1 MRFGAVLVL
10 GLVTLLPAQDWYL
23 SQATV
28 PDDPVV
34 AQGLLKAQE
43 FLERKD
49 VRAALQQWQQLI
61 DKLGGRV
68 IQTAT
73 GPRDERST
81 DPVVPGD
88 RFRSVR
94 AHVLELLRA
103 RPAEDLALYT
113 EMQEPAARAALAEG
127 ASQLALG
134 PLREAAR
141 RWILTPSGRSAAL
154 TLIDIL
160 LEEGRFSEALDAARR
175 TTADFEIVGAA
186 PQERLLVR
194 AREALALHG
203 LGRAAELSE
212 LARTFEREP
221 RPSLRVGKETRPAA
235 EWFTELANS
244 VHPTPEVARME
255 PPLAAAARL
264 RVWADSFERNAD
276 ARELFVLEGR
286 EVNARV
292 GAFPVLPVVHAGSLF
307 WNDGLH
313 LVARGLTARTALW
326 PPVSG
331 PVSQFAGRRNRNMQ
345 FRVLADDDLLVASL
359 EGAPSSKRQRS
370 WQGFDTIESIP
381 SRKLVAVDAATGR
394 VRWSHHAPAAGSTA
408 DKEFLRRL
416 SVAHPP
422 VAQGN
427 TLYCTGTSL
436 LGVFH
441 HWALALDRDTG
452 AILWRTWLGAGQL
465 ELNMFGNPV
474 KEAVPLPLALADGV
488 LYGST
493 CMGVAFAVDASSGTI
508 AWESAYEQE
517 PMPGTDSPITYERH
531 PGWLPEAAAVHGE
544 DVFMA
549 PTDSPVVIACNK
561 RDGTVREIT
570 ATRRTLSSLNTW
582 FLGIHAGQLLVAGQV
597 LAAITPETGAL
608 RWRSVDLPARG
619 ARSVIEGR
627 PAVHGKI
634 VVVPVEDP
642 RSRGS
647 ALHVHDLE
655 GGALLARH
663 EAKDRGLV
671 GNVVLADETLVIAGE
686 ETISVH
692 FDREEVEA
700 RLLRA
705 VRAGSATPAQ
715 HLRLGELEMRRPDFV
730 GAIASFERSLNGS
743 ETAADANGIALAHR
757 ALVEAWLAAAR
768 AAAADIPEGVSRE
781 ACHERALAHANSA
794 EDRAR
799 VLGSALEGAVAA
811 KSWQQALA
819 RAESLRALGDAVSI
833 TPETALQSLLGKN
846 APDEPAPAALLAG
859 LVSAEIATAQGDA
872 PTALQRWQSLR
883 STQGRRILNGEP
895 LQQVAARR
903 IRELLTTCGPEA
915 YAQLEKE
922 ARAAFTAAVGTADE
936 AAIRRV
942 LEEWPEAAVASEA
955 RDALIDLLVKNGKAG
970 AAVLE
975 NERRFIANSSAV
987 ATARLR
993 HAELLRS
1000 AGLKDSAREVA
1011 ESIQLRGEGTDA
1023 VAAFLA
1029 QLGPAEV
1036 PVAAPAD
1043 QLAPAWRIGREDA
1056 DSPAQLIVTNGHAL
1070 PTGLVLAFVDGQL
1083 SAVDAAKGTVL
1094 WSRPVTSLDSAA
1106 HVADGRVL
1114 LHHDGVLACVDL
1126 ANGATQWECSQERFQ
1141 FLGAGVA
1148 LGVVHVLARS
1158 DDRAAALRLLAL
1170 DWCSGTELL
1179 NLAVGQT
1186 EQGMLQFNA
1195 GFVLVQAAGA
1205 AHSNVLDG
1213 LTLAAVAEVPPLEA
1227 LQSAAFLTKSGLV
1240 VLHKGG
1246 PAQPDRRSN
1255 AEHIFTAF
1263 DPHTKSERW
1272 RHVAGTGMCMTTG
1285 SDGRHLVYQ
1294 MTERDGRNRRMTVLE
1309 LERGTTAATCP
1320 LGNDATSA
1328 QPLIVGN
1335 RLFQSLRS
1343 APRPGTGGG
1352 FTERVKVLDLAH
1364 GNSPWSSADFT
1375 GTNLNLRIVA
1385 AGARVLIRRSTNSR
1399 GTRVPSSTLYALDA
1413 ETGSVTGTTELG
1425 PHPNYTNDAGMQMA
1439 AGTLVTAVGR
1449 ELIGWRSPAK

>member
-1 MRFGAVLVL
+1 MVIGMVA
-10 GLVTLLPAQDWYL
+10 LLPAQDWYF

-43 FLERKD
+43 FLDRKD

-68 IQTAT
+68 IQTAA

-81 DPVVPGD
+81 EPVVPGD

-103 RPAEDLALYT
+103 RPPEDLTLYT

-127 ASQLALG
+127 ASHLALG

-154 TLIDIL
+154 TLLDIL
-160 LEEGRFSEALDAARR
+160 LEQGRFSEALDAARSS
-175 TTADFEIVGAA
+175 TVDFEAAGAPPA
-186 PQERLLVR
+186 ERLLVR

-203 LGRAAELSE
+203 LGRSADLAE
-212 LARTFEREP
+212 LARSFEREP
-221 RPSLRVGKETRPAA
+221 RPSLRVGAATRPAA
-235 EWFTELANS
+235 EWFTELAGS
-244 VHPTPEVARME
+244 VHATPEPAHME

-264 RVWADSFERNAD
+264 RVWADTFDLNAD

-292 GAFPVLPVVHAGSLF
+292 GVFPVLPVVHGANIY

-313 LVARGLTARTALW
+313 LVARGITARSALW

-331 PVSQFAGRRNRNMQ
+331 PMAQFSGRRNRNLQ
-345 FRVLADDDLLVASL
+345 FRILADDNILVASL
-359 EGAPSSKRQRS
+359 EGQPSSRRQRA

-381 SRKLVAVDAATGR
+381 NRKLVAVDATNGK
-394 VRWSHHAPAAGSTA
+394 VLWSHHAPGAGTTS
-408 DKEFLRRL
+408 DKDFLRRL
-416 SVAHPP
+416 SVVHPP
-422 VAQGN
+422 VARGN
-427 TLYCTGTSL
+427 TLFCAGTSL

-441 HWALALDRDTG
+441 HWALAIDRESG

-474 KEAVPLPLALADGV
+474 KEAVPLPLAVVDGV

-508 AWESAYEQE
+508 LWESTYEQE
-517 PMPGTDSPITYERH
+517 PMPGTDSPVTYERH
-531 PGWLPEAAAVHGE
+531 PGWLPEEPAVHGDE
-544 DVFMA
+544 VFMA

-561 RDGTVREIT
+561 RDGTVRT
-570 ATRRTLSSLNTW
+570 LNATRRSLSSLNTW
-582 FLGIHAGQLLVAGQV
+582 FLGIHGGQLLIAGQV
-597 LAAITPETGAL
+597 LAAMTPETGAL

-619 ARSVIEGR
+619 ARCVIEGR
-627 PAVHGKI
+627 PAVHGKL

-647 ALHVHDLE
+647 ALHVHDLD

-715 HLRLGELEMRRPDFV
+715 HLRLGELELRRPDYV
-730 GAIASFERSLNGS
+730 SAIKSFEQSLKGS
-743 ETAADANGIALAHR
+743 ETAADANGVALAHR
-757 ALVEAWLAAAR
+757 ALVDAWLAAAR
-768 AAAADIPEGVSRE
+768 ASAADIPDGVSRE
-781 ACHERALAHANSA
+781 ACHERALAHAGSM

-799 VLGSALEGAVAA
+799 VLGSALESAVAA
-811 KSWQQALA
+811 KSWALALA
-819 RAESLRALGDAVSI
+819 RAEALRALGDAVTI
-833 TPETALQSLLGKN
+833 TPETALQNLLDKN
-846 APDEPAPAALLAG
+846 SPDGPAPAALLAG
-859 LVSAEIATAQGDA
+859 LVTAEIAHAQGDA

-903 IRELLTTCGPEA
+903 IRELLTACGPAAYSALEA
-915 YAQLEKE
+915 D
-922 ARAAFTAAVGTADE
+922 ARAAFASARGSSDE
-936 AAIRRV
+936 APLRRM
-942 LEEWPEAAVASEA
+942 LEEWPEAAVAAEA
-955 RDALIDLLVKNGKAG
+955 RDALIDLLVKNGKAA

-975 NERRFIANSSAV
+975 NERRFV
-987 ATARLR
+987 ASGNATAAARLR
-993 HAELLRS
+993 HAGLLHS
-1000 AGLKDSAREVA
+1000 AGLADSAREVA
-1011 ESIQLRGEGTDA
+1011 ESVQLRGEELEVT
-1023 VAAFLA
+1023 AAFLA
-1029 QLGPAEV
+1029 QLGPAGHTID
-1036 PVAAPAD
+1036 APPD
-1043 QLAPAWRIGREDA
+1043 HLVPAWRIGREDA
-1056 DSPAQLIVTNGHAL
+1056 DSPAQFLTTNGHPL
-1070 PTGLVLAFVDGQL
+1070 PAKLVLAFIDGQL
-1083 SAVDAAKGTVL
+1083 SAVDAAKGLIL
-1094 WSRPVTSLDSAA
+1094 WSRPVTSLNSSA

-1126 ANGATQWECSQERFQ
+1126 SSGATQWECPQESFQ

-1148 LGVVHVLARS
+1148 LGIVHVLVRS
-1158 DDRAAALRLLAL
+1158 DDRAAALRLLSL

-1195 GFVLVQAAGA
+1195 GLVLVQTAGA
-1205 AHSNVLDG
+1205 PHSTVLDG
-1213 LTLAAVAEVPPLEA
+1213 LTLSAVSEIPPLET
-1227 LQSAAFLTKSGLV
+1227 LQSSAFLSKSGLV
-1240 VLHKGG
+1240 VLHQGG

-1263 DPHTKSERW
+1263 DPRTKSERW
-1272 RHVAGTGMCMTTG
+1272 RHVAGSGMCMTTG

-1309 LERGTTAATCP
+1309 LERGTTAATSP

-1328 QPLIVGN
+1328 QPLLVEN

-1352 FTERVKVLDLAH
+1352 FTERVKVLDLAN

-1375 GTNLNLRIVA
+1375 GTNLNLRVIA
-1385 AGARVLIRRSTNSR
+1385 AGSRVLIRRSTNSR
-1399 GTRVPSSTLYALDA
+1399 GTRVPSSTLYNLDT
-1413 ETGSVTGTTELG
+1413 ETGAVTGTTELG

-1449 ELIGWRSPAK
+1449 ELIGWRAPAGK